1 MGAWVRLAVAGL
13 LLSPIGLLSQATT
26 GDTTRASNL
35 LAAVKAK
42 DGPRVSRLLREGAD
56 ANTSTWDGQTA
67 LHLATSGGDLTVTL
81 LLVAAGA
88 NVNARDAQG
97 MTPLHDAATAGN
109 RDVVNVLLASGA
121 NPSTTASDGLTP
133 AGEASKHGQASLAD
147 FLKAKESAGEGRP
160 QAGKTRTYTDGDL
173 EGVRRR
179 NRLANE
185 GQLAEAVSSTPPPGA
200 AVAAAA
206 AGRSA
211 GDGDGA
217 LDRAFEGGSWTED
230 IQGAVRFS
238 KEKRHPLL
246 ALFTGS
252 DWCHFCKLLEAQ
264 VLSTDTFREAVRGK
278 YVLLYV
284 DLPRKKAVPKEVLV
298 ERNRFAQQFSVS
310 AFPTLVIL
318 DGERYVD
325 RIRGFKQGVTKE
337 SYIAEIERIAP
348 Y

>member
-1 MGAWVRLAVAGL
+1 MGAWVRLVVAGL
-13 LLSPIGLLSQATT
+13 ILNPVGLFSQT
-26 GDTTRASNL
+26 TTRNASRAYDL

-42 DGPRVSRLLREGAD
+42 DGPRVSRVLREGAD
-56 ANTSTWDGQTA
+56 ANASTADGMTV
-67 LHLATSGGDLTVTL
+67 LHVATGGGDLTVTL

-97 MTPLHDAATAGN
+97 MTPLHDAAIAGN

-121 NPSTTASDGLTP
+121 NPSATASDGLTP
-133 AGEASKHGQASLAD
+133 AGEASKHGQAALAD
-147 FLKAKESAGEGRP
+147 FLKSRESAGASRQ
-160 QAGKTRTYTDGDL
+160 QAGKARTYTDSDL
-173 EGVRRR
+173 ESVRRR
-179 NRLANE
+179 SRLANE
-185 GQLAEAVSSTPPPGA
+185 GQLALAGSAPPPPEVMVGGA
-200 AVAAAA
+200 VGGAEAEV
-206 AGRSA
+206 
-211 GDGDGA
+211 GDGA
-217 LDRAFEGGSWTED
+217 LDRAFEEGSWTED
-230 IQGAVRFS
+230 IQAAMKFS

-284 DLPRKKAVPKEVLV
+284 DLPRKKAVPKEVLA
-298 ERNRFAQQFSVS
+298 ERNRFAQKFSVS

-318 DGERYVD
+318 DGDRYVD

-337 SYIAEIERIAP
+337 SYVADIERIAP